1 MPASLPAPA
10 TSGAARLTNFV
21 TVRVN
26 AATKAQLKAQIAAT
40 HYPTFSSGLRAFLL
54 TALEEPVAAITQ
66 RGRGE
71 RARGPLELRIYVTPE
86 EHTRLD
92 AVAVTAQYRHTS
104 DWLLDLF
111 ATLIDQRPDQQA
123 RPIAPAADREGDRSM
138 PQQHSRQGVIYGVTN
153 WKGGV
158 GKTTTAFNIAAAA
171 AALGLETLLVD
182 LDPQGSSGIYAGLD
196 PHTLDLTIT
205 ERILRFTDKQV
216 PREERLLGFDEGIYR
231 ANGNLG
237 FWVLPSS
244 VELAGAESK
253 LRDASRREEVVKAL
267 LTPARERFDFIVL
280 DSSSSLGELKKNMM
294 VAADKLLI
302 PVEAEFLAVRAMA
315 PEIELIRDVIWD
327 LNPSLQVAGVI
338 LTKVDRRNKLTNEMV
353 AEITAHFAHLP
364 PPLGAVP
371 ILGQIPRSVRVAES
385 PQYGLSMLEYQ
396 PESPVTRAYREIVA
410 RLVAAEGWTLPAAE
424 EPVAASAGGH
434 HE

>member
-1 MPASLPAPA
+1 MPVSLRAPTA
-10 TSGAARLTNFV
+10 TGAAKLTNFV

-26 AATKAQLKAQIAAT
+26 EATKARLKAQIAAT
-40 HYPTFSSGLRAFLL
+40 HYPTFSSGLRALLL
-54 TALEEPVAAITQ
+54 TALDEPGAAAGR

-71 RARGPLELRIYVTPE
+71 QARGPLELRIYVTPE
-86 EHTRLD
+86 EHARLD
-92 AVAVTAQYRHTS
+92 AVTATAQYRHTS
-104 DWLLDLF
+104 DWVLDLF
-111 ATLIDQRPDQQA
+111 ATLLDQRPDPQA
-123 RPIAPAADREGDRSM
+123 RPSAPAADGEGDRSM
-138 PQQHSRQGVIYGVTN
+138 QQQHSRQGVIYGITN

-196 PHTLDLTIT
+196 PNALDLTIT

-216 PREERLLGFDEGIYR
+216 PREQRLLGFDEGIYR

-364 PPLGAVP
+364 PPVGAVP

-396 PESPVTRAYREIVA
+396 PDSPVTRAYREIVA
-410 RLVAAEGWTLPAAE
+410 RLVAAEGWIVPGAG
-424 EPVAASAGGH
+424 EPVTSGAGGH

>member
-1 MPASLPAPA
+1 M
-10 TSGAARLTNFV
+10 
-21 TVRVN
+21 
-26 AATKAQLKAQIAAT
+26 Q
-40 HYPTFSSGLRAFLL
+40 
-54 TALEEPVAAITQ
+54 
-66 RGRGE
+66 
-71 RARGPLELRIYVTPE
+71 
-86 EHTRLD
+86 
-92 AVAVTAQYRHTS
+92 
-104 DWLLDLF
+104 
-111 ATLIDQRPDQQA
+111 
-123 RPIAPAADREGDRSM
+123 
-138 PQQHSRQGVIYGVTN
+138 QQHPRQGVIYGVTN

-196 PHTLDLTIT
+196 PNTLDLTIT

-216 PREERLLGFDEGIYR
+216 PRDERLIGFDEGIYR

-253 LRDASRREEVVKAL
+253 LRDVSRREEVVKAL

-338 LTKVDRRNKLTNEMV
+338 LTKVDRRNKLTSEMIG
-353 AEITAHFAHLP
+353 EITAHFAHLP
-364 PPLGAVP
+364 PPIGAVP

-396 PESPVTRAYREIVA
+396 PESPVTRAYREVVA
-410 RLVAAEGWTLPAAE
+410 RLAAAEGWIV
-424 EPVAASAGGH
+424 PVATEPIVAGTRGH